1 MTLIKEI
8 KKIIQ
13 EERKQRTGL
22 LAIPLN
28 EETVSMRPK
37 KQPVPDNDQ
46 TQVVPP
52 PVMTKSG
59 HDTAVDPTIVEPNA
73 GETDIDGDAQDT
85 QRDGPADRVRDLRP
99 GFNLYHGV
107 MTQVFTQLQS
117 MGDETQGGEIVK
129 RVTQWALQQLGHDE
143 DTQRVFQ
150 SSSQPVS
157 PQVMSAIVQ
166 KAMLIILNHV
176 SKEAEREAIENDV
189 FDMADH
195 E

>member
-28 EETVSMRPK
+28 EQGTVSMRQK
-37 KQPVPDNDQ
+37 RQPDEEP
-46 TQVVPP
+46 TQAAPP

-59 HDTAVDPTIVEPNA
+59 HDTAVDPTVVEPNA
-73 GETDIDGDAQDT
+73 GETDIDADAQDT
-85 QRDGPADRVRDLRP
+85 NRDTPPERIRDLRP